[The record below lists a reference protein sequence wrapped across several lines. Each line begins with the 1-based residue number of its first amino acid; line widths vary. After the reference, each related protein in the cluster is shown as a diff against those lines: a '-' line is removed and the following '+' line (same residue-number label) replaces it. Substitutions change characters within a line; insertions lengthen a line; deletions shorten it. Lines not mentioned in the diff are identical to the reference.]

1 MGKCTDQNL
10 ELYKGENLES
20 PKRLSVHFFF
30 QQVMFERP
38 FEKANL
44 LAVSRAKNF
53 TWLLFLENS

>member
-20 PKRLSVHFFF
+20 PKRLSV